1 MATANAPS
9 SSKSDTVPTSKPTAI
24 SRFKQFAGDRLGIK
38 TRPKIVF
45 PPPSWQIND
54 VSNPYIATDATNA
67 QNDSG
72 ATAEPQEDI
81 PEPKTFALKIRQMIE
96 SLPPSVTA
104 AIGMGTSQQGTSH
117 ESQDGTSTGTSTA
130 PPIDGKG
137 PPIPENVDA
146 KTMRL
151 LSSENVMNGDDSGIS
166 APSRGAHRQSVW
178 SALEGMEPGRAP
190 ESREQVDGPPPTHPD
205 SGIRH
210 TEHAE
215 KGVMLYSPLEPAADS
230 EVEIAE
236 SREVSNPDQV
246 NHVPP
251 PTTMET
257 QWVPSTTKI
266 SVLTT
271 WWGYR
276 LYLPPPV
283 MATLDSSQMKATQ
296 RAAMITTALTWFLK
310 KVPTMVIPAPMLP
323 TVKVLRRLSPLL
335 SYIGVFIAWS
345 WTRISA
351 CDRGNGVVLSA
362 TWLLPVALIP
372 MAWDAG
378 DIYGPPL
385 RPLSTPA
392 ESSSGRVDK
401 ASSGSEN
408 KKGQGKEKSKSRFG
422 LP

>member
-1 MATANAPS
+1 MTTYNAPS
-9 SSKSDTVPTSKPTAI
+9 SSTPHTATTSKPTAI

-38 TRPKIVF
+38 TQPKIVF

-54 VSNPYIATDATNA
+54 ISNPYIAADAANA
-67 QNDSG
+67 DNDSG
-72 ATAEPQEDI
+72 TTAEPQEDI
-81 PEPKTFALKIRQMIE
+81 PEPKTFALKIRQMIQ

-104 AIGMGTSQQGTSH
+104 AIGMSPPEQG
-117 ESQDGTSTGTSTA
+117 SQDGTSTSTSIS
-130 PPIDGKG
+130 PPIDGRG

-151 LSSENVMNGDDSGIS
+151 LSSENVMNGDDSGVPM
-166 APSRGAHRQSVW
+166 PSRGARRQSVW
-178 SALEGMEPGRAP
+178 SALEGMEPGFAHK
-190 ESREQVDGPPPTHPD
+190 SREQISGPPPTHPD
-205 SGIRH
+205 SAARP

-215 KGVMLYSPLEPAADS
+215 KAVMLYSPLEPAEDS
-230 EVEIAE
+230 EVEIAK
-236 SREVSNPDQV
+236 STEVTNADQGS
-246 NHVPP
+246 HVPP
-251 PTTMET
+251 PATMDT

-283 MATLDSSQMKATQ
+283 MATLSSGQIKATQ

-310 KVPTMVIPAPMLP
+310 KVPTMVIPAPMMP

-351 CDRGNGVVLSA
+351 CDKGTV
-362 TWLLPVALIP
+362 IP
-372 MAWDAG
+372 
-378 DIYGPPL
+378 
-385 RPLSTPA
+385 
-392 ESSSGRVDK
+392 
-401 ASSGSEN
+401 
-408 KKGQGKEKSKSRFG
+408 
-422 LP
+422 